1 MELKDF
7 VSLSGEEYIRLARG
21 QRGLGWRKDS
31 KQWLSCLEETE
42 AKNCPL
48 PCLPLGELWG
58 QESYLEL
65 SSLPWPPDTWLLLC
79 LPLLPGLLS
88 YSPPAYFQ
96 SMVCWVPWP
105 TVALHRLLTLL
116 KTLFPSHCTRRTR
129 FYLISFSLNLSTKHI
144 LSLLTELWNVIS
156 VLQMRIMR

>member
-21 QRGLGWRKDS
+21 RRGLGWRKDS
-31 KQWLSCLEETE
+31 EQWLSCLEETE
-42 AKNCPL
+42 AKNCLL

-58 QESYLEL
+58 QESYLES
-65 SSLPWPPDTWLLLC
+65 SSLPWPPDTWLLLW

-96 SMVCWVPWP
+96 SMVCCVPWP
-105 TVALHRLLTLL
+105 TVALHMLLTLL
-116 KTLFPSHCTRRTR
+116 TTLFPSHCTRRTPAHSSD
-129 FYLISFSLNLSTKHI
+129 FSFSVS
-144 LSLLTELWNVIS
+144 SS
-156 VLQMRIMR
+156 DQSS